1 VRGIA
6 GCIAAGLMLAGIAG
20 SAPAADTSSAALP
33 RGTARHALLI
43 EGSMS
48 QGGLVFGTVPPGARI
63 RANGVAVPVASSG
76 AFAIPLARDAGPS
89 LAVDITYPDGT
100 TEARAFAIAKRAW
113 PVQRIDGLPER
124 EVTPSDDDVAAIKDE
139 QTKIATARARVRDAD
154 SFLKGFAWP
163 AVGPISGV
171 FGSSRILNGKPRA
184 AHLGLDIAAPA
195 GSAVRA
201 PADGI
206 VGLVAPG
213 LFFNG
218 NVVILDH
225 GLGVTTIYAHLATI
239 SVSEGQSVHRGE
251 VIGTVGKTGRATG
264 PHLHFGVNVRGVG
277 VDPAQVLGPMPTAN
291 NTPGAVNS
299 SN

>member
-1 VRGIA
+1 MRGSAVRSV
-6 GCIAAGLMLAGIAG
+6 AALMLAAVAGVVLIAG
-20 SAPAADTSSAALP
+20 TSSAK
-33 RGTARHALLI
+33 LLHDSFQRPFHI

-48 QGGLVFGTVPPGARI
+48 QGGFVFGTVPPGARL
-63 RANGVAVPVASSG
+63 RANGAPVPVASSG
-76 AFAIPLARDAGPS
+76 AFAIALARDAGPT
-89 LAVDITYPDGT
+89 LNVDVLYPDGT
-100 TEARAFAIAKRAW
+100 TEARAFTVAKREW

-124 EVTPSDDDVAAIKDE
+124 EVTPRDEDVAAIKDE
-139 QTKIATARARVRDAD
+139 QTKIAAARARVRDAD
-154 SFLKGFAWP
+154 SFLHGFAWP

-171 FGSSRILNGKPRA
+171 FGSRRILNGQPRA

-239 SVSEGQSVHRGE
+239 AVAEGQAVHRGD

-277 VDPAQVLGPMPTAN
+277 VDPAQVLGPMPAAN
-291 NTPGAVNS
+291 NTLGAVNPRH
-299 SN
+299 

>member
-1 VRGIA
+1 VRVVAALLLAIMA
-6 GCIAAGLMLAGIAG
+6 GVA
-20 SAPAADTSSAALP
+20 SAADKSDADSL
-33 RGTARHALLI
+33 RDSFRI

-48 QGGLVFGTVPPGARI
+48 QGGFVFGTVPPGTRI

-76 AFAIPLARDAGPS
+76 AFAIPLARDAAPK
-89 LAVDITYPDGT
+89 LAVDVAYPDGT
-100 TEARAFAIAKRAW
+100 TEARAFAVAKRAW

-124 EVTPSDDDVAAIKDE
+124 EVTPRDEDVAAIKDE

-154 SFLKGFAWP
+154 SFLQGFVWP

-171 FGSSRILNGKPRA
+171 FGSSRILNGQPRA
-184 AHLGLDIAAPA
+184 AHLGLDIA

-201 PADGI
+201 AADGI

-239 SVSEGQSVHRGE
+239 AVVEGQSVHRGE
-251 VIGTVGKTGRATG
+251 VLGTVGKTGRATG

-291 NTPGAVNS
+291 NTLGAVNPRH
-299 SN
+299 